1 MHNVK
6 INLDG
11 GLVMKRKIPVIF
23 FLIVW
28 LANAAMAQTVVDRL
42 IPRTDLD
49 AVPGPGESEVQIRS
63 NVKDRDYAA
72 LWFNVYLDGRL
83 VAQVEPG
90 IPEKVVV
97 RNGFAKIKI
106 VAAEYNARRRRWTDT
121 GAGTEIICEA
131 NSNSTSMEI
140 TDFFK
145 WGGKVETKITK
156 TEALTPSA
164 KTPARAAPRPSNTD
178 DTGTIVDALYRAGDM
193 LINTLPENSTLAI
206 LSVSTRDREMA
217 EFVID
222 ELAYVLVNTGNYK
235 IVDRRSL
242 EAIRTEQ
249 NFQSSGEVDDDSAV
263 SIGKLLGAN
272 VVITGSISGSDS
284 MRRLRLK
291 ALDVQTAQI
300 VAMSSERF

>member
-1 MHNVK
+1 
-6 INLDG
+6 
-11 GLVMKRKIPVIF
+11 MKRKMPVIF

-28 LANAAMAQTVVDRL
+28 LANAVMAQTVVDRL

-49 AVPGPGESEVQIRS
+49 AVPGPGESEVRISS
-63 NVKDRDYAA
+63 NVKDRDYTA
-72 LWFNVYLDGRL
+72 LWFNVYIDGRL
-83 VAQVEPG
+83 AAQVEPG
-90 IPEKVVV
+90 IPEKIVVK
-97 RNGFAKIKI
+97 NGFAKIKI

-121 GAGTEIICEA
+121 GAGAEIVYEA

-145 WGGKVETKITK
+145 WGGRVETKITK
-156 TEALTPSA
+156 TEPLTPST
-164 KTPARAAPRPSNTD
+164 KTPARAAPRPSNAD
-178 DTGTIVDALYRAGDM
+178 DTGTIVDALYRAGDI

-272 VVITGSISGSDS
+272 VVVTGSVSGSDS